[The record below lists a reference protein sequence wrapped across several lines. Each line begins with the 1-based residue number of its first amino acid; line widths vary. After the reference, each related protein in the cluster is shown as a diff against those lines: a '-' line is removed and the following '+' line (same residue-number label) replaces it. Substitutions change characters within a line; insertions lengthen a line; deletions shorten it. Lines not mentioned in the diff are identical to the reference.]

1 MTKARALGALAVLA
15 VFAATPLGGLDF
27 DWGGFLYNDTKLAVF
42 QIASSP
48 VWSIA
53 QKDRLA
59 AWLDARFSPAFSLAA
74 QGSYT
79 FTLDRPYLFDLESL
93 KADWRPLPILRA
105 EAGRMEMSDFTGL
118 VLSHTLDGL
127 RLTLDLPFSRITGG
141 VGFSGLLLKPVS
153 TILMTRTDT
162 ADLADNAVYFAAPRL
177 VEELDAIFPQL
188 FLRQDLRVSV
198 VLQQDLRPDASVIA
212 EGEEQ
217 ETVAGLSGG
226 KLSTQYFGIGLSGPI
241 VPSLYYDAFCYL
253 GTGRTLSYVVD
264 SSSGTGYS
272 YQYRPILAY
281 LGGIGVRYFME
292 QVLYSLVE
300 VKGIIASGDA
310 DSGSFLEGNIDQG
323 SGLFVP
329 ISQITDWVAFSPQPG
344 NILVI
349 EASYSL
355 KPFTGSRTAT
365 LDRLQTLVK
374 AAAFLRPT
382 PGAISETGLDPSSTS
397 LYLGTEAE
405 LIARY
410 RPFSDLGLAL
420 SLGAFFPNH
429 SAFTAAAAEPRLAG
443 RLEFS
448 FSF

>member
-1 MTKARALGALAVLA
+1 MTKARALSALAVLA
-15 VFAATPLGGLDF
+15 VFTAAPLGGLDF
-27 DWGGFLYNDTKLAVF
+27 DFGGFLDNDTELAVS
-42 QIASSP
+42 QVASSP

-59 AWLDARFSPAFSLAA
+59 VWLDARFSPAFSLSA

-79 FTLDRPYLFDLESL
+79 FTLDRPYLFDLDSL
-93 KADWRPLPILRA
+93 KADWRPLSILRA
-105 EAGRMEMSDFTGL
+105 EAGRMEMSDFSGL
-118 VLSHTLDGL
+118 VLRHTLDGL
-127 RLTLDLPFSRITGG
+127 RLTLDLPFSRVTGG

-153 TILMTRTDT
+153 TILMSRTDS
-162 ADLADNAVYFAAPRL
+162 ADRTDNTVYFAAPRL
-177 VEELDAIFPQL
+177 VEELDALFPQL
-188 FLRQDLRVSV
+188 FLRQDLRVSI

-217 ETVAGLSGG
+217 EAVAGLSGG
-226 KLSTQYFGIGLSGPI
+226 RLSTQYFGLGLSGPI
-241 VPSLYYDAFCYL
+241 VSSLYYDAFCYL

-264 SSSGTGYS
+264 SSSGTGSS
-272 YQYRPILAY
+272 YQYRPILAC

-292 QVLYSLVE
+292 QVRYSLVE

-310 DSGSFLEGNIDQG
+310 DSGSFLEGNTDQG

-329 ISQITDWVAFSPQPG
+329 VSQIADWLAFSPQLG
-344 NILVI
+344 NLLVF

-355 KPFTGSRTAT
+355 KPFTGSRVAT
-365 LDRLQTLVK
+365 LDKLQTLFK
-374 AAAFLRPT
+374 AVTFFRPT
-382 PGAISETGLDPSSTS
+382 LGAISDSSLDPASTS

-420 SLGAFFPNH
+420 SLGAFFPNPE
-429 SAFTAAAAEPRLAG
+429 AFTAAASGPRLAG
-443 RLEFS
+443 RLELS

>member
-1 MTKARALGALAVLA
+1 MMKARALGALAILA
-15 VFAATPLGGLDF
+15 MLVAAPLGSLDF
-27 DWGGFLYNDTKLAVF
+27 DWGGFLYNNTELEISPAADPLAWSVGQKDQLAV
-42 QIASSP
+42 
-48 VWSIA
+48 
-53 QKDRLA
+53 
-59 AWLDARFSPAFSLAA
+59 WLDARFAPTFSLSA

-93 KADWRPLPILRA
+93 KADWRPVPILRI

-127 RLTLDLPFSRITGG
+127 RFTLDLSFSKITGG
-141 VGFSGLLLKPVS
+141 AGFSGLLLKPVS
-153 TILMTRTDT
+153 TILMSRTDSEN
-162 ADLADNAVYFAAPRL
+162 LLDNDVFFAAPRL
-177 VEELDAIFPQL
+177 VEELDALFPQL

-198 VLQQDLRPDASVIA
+198 LLQQDLRPATSLIQ

-226 KLSTQYFGIGLSGPI
+226 KLSTQYFGLGLSGPV

-253 GTGRTLSYVVD
+253 GIGQTLSYVAD
-264 SSSGTGYS
+264 SSSGTGFS
-272 YQYRPILAY
+272 HQYQPILAG

-292 QVLYSLVE
+292 QALYSLVE
-300 VKGIIASGDA
+300 IRGIIGSGDA
-310 DSGSFLEGNIDQG
+310 DSSDFLEGNTTQG

-329 ISQITDWVAFSPQPG
+329 ISRIADWIAFSPQLG
-344 NILVI
+344 NMLVI
-349 EASYSL
+349 EANYSL
-355 KPFTGSRTAT
+355 KPFTRSQVAT
-365 LDRLQTLVK
+365 LDKLQTLLK
-374 AAAFLRPT
+374 AATFFRPT
-382 PGAISETGLDPSSTS
+382 TGAISDPFLDSASTS

-420 SLGAFFPNH
+420 GLGVFFPNPA
-429 SAFTAAAAEPRLAG
+429 AFTGAGAGPRLAG

>member
-1 MTKARALGALAVLA
+1 MTNARALSALAVLA
-15 VFAATPLGGLDF
+15 VFTAAPLGGLDF
-27 DWGGFLYNDTKLAVF
+27 DFGGFLDNNTELAVS
-42 QIASSP
+42 QIGNSP
-48 VWSIA
+48 VWSIV

-59 AWLDARFSPAFSLAA
+59 AWLDARFSPAFSLSA

-93 KADWRPLPILRA
+93 KADWRPLSLLRI
-105 EAGRMEMSDFTGL
+105 EAGRMAMSDFTGL

-127 RLTLDLPFSRITGG
+127 RLSLDVPFARITGSAG
-141 VGFSGLLLKPVS
+141 YSGLLLKPVS
-153 TILMTRTDT
+153 TILMSRTDS
-162 ADLADNAVYFAAPRL
+162 ADQADNAVFFAAPRL
-177 VEELDAIFPQL
+177 VEELDALFPQL

-198 VLQQDLRPDASVIA
+198 VLQQDLRPATSVIA

-217 ETVAGLSGG
+217 AIVPGLSGG
-226 KLSTQYFGIGLSGPI
+226 KLSTQYFGLGLSGPI

-253 GTGRTLSYVVD
+253 STGQTLSYVAD

-281 LGGIGVRYFME
+281 LGGVGVRYFME
-292 QVLYSLVE
+292 QVLYSMVE
-300 VKGIIASGDA
+300 VRGIIGSGDA
-310 DSGSFLEGNIDQG
+310 DSSSYLEGNTDQG

-329 ISQITDWVAFSPQPG
+329 ISQITDWVAFSPQLG
-344 NILVI
+344 NILVV

-355 KPFTGSRTAT
+355 KPFSRSQAAT
-365 LDRLQTLVK
+365 LDRLQTLAKVV
-374 AAAFLRPT
+374 AFLRPALS
-382 PGAISETGLDPSSTS
+382 PISNSSLDPASTS
-397 LYLGTEAE
+397 RYVGTEAE

-420 SLGAFFPNH
+420 SLGAFFPN
-429 SAFTAAAAEPRLAG
+429 SAAFTAAAAGPRLAG
-443 RLEFS
+443 RFEFS

>member
-1 MTKARALGALAVLA
+1 MTKARALAVLA
-15 VFAATPLGGLDF
+15 VFAAAPLGGLDF
-27 DWGGFLYNDTKLAVF
+27 DWGGFLYNDTELAVS
-42 QIASSP
+42 QVVSSP
-48 VWSIA
+48 AWSIA

-59 AWLDARFSPAFSLAA
+59 AWLDARFGPAFSLSA

-79 FTLDRPYLFDLESL
+79 FALDRPYLFDLESL
-93 KADWRPLPILRA
+93 KADWRPVPILRA

-127 RLTLDLPFSRITGG
+127 RLTLDLPFAKITGG
-141 VGFSGLLLKPVS
+141 AGYSGLLLKPVS
-153 TILMTRTDT
+153 SILMSRTDS
-162 ADLADNAVYFAAPRL
+162 ADQADNAVYFAAPRL
-177 VEELDAIFPQL
+177 VEELDALFPQL

-198 VLQQDLRPDASVIA
+198 LLQQDLRPDASVIA

-226 KLSTQYFGIGLSGPI
+226 KLSTQYFGLGLSGRI

-264 SSSGTGYS
+264 GSSGTGFS
-272 YQYRPILAY
+272 YQERPILAC
-281 LGGIGVRYFME
+281 LGGLGVRYFME
-292 QVLYSLVE
+292 EALYSVVE
-300 VKGIIASGDA
+300 VRGIIGSGDA
-310 DSGSFLEGNIDQG
+310 ESSRYLEGNTDES

-329 ISQITDWVAFSPQPG
+329 VSQITNWVAFSPQLG
-344 NILVI
+344 NMLVI
-349 EASYSL
+349 ETSYSL
-355 KPFTGSRTAT
+355 KPFSRSRTAT
-365 LDRLQTLVK
+365 LDRLQTLAKVV
-374 AAAFLRPT
+374 AFLRPT
-382 PGAISETGLDPSSTS
+382 PGAISDSSLDAASTAR
-397 LYLGTEAE
+397 YLGTEAE

-420 SLGAFFPNH
+420 SLGAFFPNPG
-429 SAFTAAAAEPRLAG
+429 AFVAAADEPRLSG